1 MPRENRLRYPRNMR
15 GTLGAAFGALLIG
28 ALMTFGDFVWA
39 AFELPHRAVF
49 GLIHGLVLC
58 CGIGLYLGFP
68 RRAAARGAVAGG
80 AIGLGAAALFYAL
93 APLLKW
99 SAMLPAWMAFWIA
112 FGLLLWRGMGEP
124 LAPLGEAVV
133 RGVVAAVGSGLAFY
147 SIMGIWTSHSPG
159 GPDYLRH
166 FGSWSFAFLPGF
178 IALLTERPRKG

>member
-1 MPRENRLRYPRNMR
+1 MPGKKLLRYPRNMR
-15 GTLGAAFGALLIG
+15 GLQGAVAGALIIG
-28 ALMTFGDFVWA
+28 ALMTFGDWVWA
-39 AFELPHRAVF
+39 VLELPHRVVL

-68 RRAAARGAVAGG
+68 RRAATRGALIGG

-112 FGLLLWRGMGEP
+112 FGVLLWRGMGEP
-124 LAPLGEAVV
+124 IATLGEAVV
-133 RGVVAAVGSGLAFY
+133 RGVVAAFGSGLAFY
-147 SIMGIWTSHSPG
+147 SIMGIWTSHPPG

-178 IALLTERPRKG
+178 VALLAERPRSK